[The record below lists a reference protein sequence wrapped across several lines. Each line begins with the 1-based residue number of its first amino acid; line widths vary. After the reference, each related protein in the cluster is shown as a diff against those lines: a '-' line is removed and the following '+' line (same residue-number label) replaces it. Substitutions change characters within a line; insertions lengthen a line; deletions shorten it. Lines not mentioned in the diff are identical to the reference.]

1 MTAPF
6 SIFYDDGSVWR
17 SWTDGDWQDAPA
29 EGVQVVMLYHG
40 GEYKTI
46 IQGEDVFLID
56 GESAEKSGRW
66 MRDDD
71 YAALVE
77 QALASSGP
85 EV

>member
-1 MTAPF
+1 
-6 SIFYDDGSVWR
+6 
-17 SWTDGDWQDAPA
+17 
-29 EGVQVVMLYHG
+29 MLYHG